1 MEILQFDFSG
11 REPDL
16 AETVYDSLHG
26 FLIPACQLSWVEP
39 IFVPGHPCHD
49 AYEQMLA
56 AYSRLRLRLD
66 APEDDPDAEE
76 MIDSL
81 LKYSKYI
88 ALEMFRYGRAY
99 QKLLASESE

>member
-11 REPDL
+11 RGEPDI

-39 IFVPGHPCHD
+39 VFVPGHPCHD

-56 AYSRLRLRLD
+56 VYSRLRLRLGTAD
-66 APEDDPDAEE
+66 DDPDVEKI
-76 MIDSL
+76 IDFL
-81 LKYSKYI
+81 LKYSKI
-88 ALEMFRYGRAY
+88 ISLEMFQYGRMY
-99 QKLLASESE
+99 QNMIHSGF

>member
-11 REPDL
+11 QGEPDI

-26 FLIPACQLSWVEP
+26 FLLPSCQLSWAEP
-39 IFVPGHPCHD
+39 IFVPGHPCHN

-56 AYSRLRLRLD
+56 AYNRLCLRLNTTG
-66 APEDDPDAEE
+66 EDPDAEK

-81 LKYSKYI
+81 LKYSKLLS
-88 ALEMFRYGRAY
+88 LEMFRCGRTF
-99 QKLLASESE
+99 QKMLNSEP